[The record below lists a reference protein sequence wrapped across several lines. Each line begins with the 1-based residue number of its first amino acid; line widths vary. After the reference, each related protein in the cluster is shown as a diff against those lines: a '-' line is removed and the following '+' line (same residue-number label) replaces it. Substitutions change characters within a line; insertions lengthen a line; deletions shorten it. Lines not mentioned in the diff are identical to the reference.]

1 MSVPDLGAFA
11 RIPTPLRDNLGM
23 QPVVPPDNDPM
34 PQPPEAPDINA
45 CCGSGCDPCIFDAHD
60 MAMDEYRQA
69 LRAWRERQATRQGD
83 ANASS
88 SLNG

>member
-1 MSVPDLGAFA
+1 MSEP
-11 RIPTPLRDNLGM
+11 
-23 QPVVPPDNDPM
+23 VPPNDDPM
-34 PQPPEAPDINA
+34 PLPPEAPDINA

-69 LRAWRERQATRQGD
+69 LRAWRERQAIRQGD

>member
-1 MSVPDLGAFA
+1 MTTPDLGALA
-11 RIPTPLRDNLGM
+11 RIPAPLRDNLGM
-23 QPVVPPDNDPM
+23 QPDVHADNDPM

-60 MAMDEYRQA
+60 LAMDEYRQA
-69 LRAWRERQATRQGD
+69 LRAWRERQAARLGD